1 MTLYEM
7 TQQAQ
12 ALYDMLTCGEI
23 DEQTFNDTL
32 ESIGAD
38 EKINSYCEIIQQLKA
53 DSTSCEAEID
63 RLSSRKESFD
73 KNIDRMKNALDSFL
87 QAKGRT
93 KEKTDKF
100 TVSYRK
106 SERVQI
112 LDETVIP
119 TSYIKIKETKSIDK
133 IGIKQAIKDGI
144 SVPGA
149 VLEQCRNLQIK

>member
-23 DEQTFNDTL
+23 DEQAFNDTL

-53 DSTSCEAEID
+53 DSASCEAEIY

-73 KNIDRMKNALDSFL
+73 KNIDRMKQALDSFL
-87 QAKGRT
+87 KAKGRI

-119 TSYIKIKETKSIDK
+119 TSYIKVKETKSIDK
-133 IGIKQAIKDGI
+133 TGIKQAIIDGI
-144 SVPGA
+144 SVPG
-149 VLEQCRNLQIK
+149 VILEQCQNLQIK